1 VTVENEPP
9 YRRDPI
15 DLMSPSL
22 KRGKTP
28 VRYRLY
34 GVIYHHGLAASGG
47 HYTLDVLH
55 PGPILSSDSKD
66 ATPKPNSSSTNSSA
80 PPTSSQGET
89 WVRFDDES
97 VRRLTREDVF
107 GHPGSGVN
115 SPSRRG
121 EREDR
126 VAYLLL
132 YRRVGR

>member
-1 VTVENEPP
+1 
-9 YRRDPI
+9 
-15 DLMSPSL
+15 MS
-22 KRGKTP
+22 

-55 PGPILSSDSKD
+55 PGPIPSSDSKD
-66 ATPKPNSSSTNSSA
+66 ATQKPNSST

-132 YRRVGR
+132 YRRIGR